1 MPIDPNLLFG
11 ATLEHVALT
20 LTSVALAVLLGVP
33 LGLYLARHRF
43 LSGPVLAV
51 VGVIQTVPSPALLGL
66 MIPLLGI
73 GKKPALVALFAYAL
87 LPIVASTFSA
97 LDALDRAALEA
108 ARGMGMRP
116 TQVLIKVALPL
127 GLPVLMRGIRVATVI
142 NVGVATLGA
151 LIGAGGLGTFI
162 FRGIALV
169 DTKTILTGAIPA
181 ALLALLFDGAL
192 ALLER
197 ALVPRGLRE
206 R

>member
-1 MPIDPNLLFG
+1 
-11 ATLEHVALT
+11 
-20 LTSVALAVLLGVP
+20 
-33 LGLYLARHRF
+33 
-43 LSGPVLAV
+43 
-51 VGVIQTVPSPALLGL
+51 
-66 MIPLLGI
+66 MIPLFGI

-116 TQVLIKVALPL
+116 IQVLTKVALPL
-127 GLPVLMRGIRVATVI
+127 GVPIVMRGIRVATVI

-169 DTKTILTGAIPA
+169 DTKTILTGAVPA
-181 ALLALLFDGAL
+181 AVLALLFDGGL
-192 ALLER
+192 ALVER

>member
-1 MPIDPNLLFG
+1 MQVDTALLWS

-20 LTSVALAVLLGVP
+20 LTSVALAVTLGVP
-33 LGLYLARHRF
+33 LGVYLVRHRF
-43 LSGPVLAV
+43 LSGPALAV

-116 TQVLIKVALPL
+116 TQVLIQVALPL
-127 GLPVLMRGIRVATVI
+127 GLPVVMRGIRVATVI

-169 DTKTILTGAIPA
+169 DTKTILTGAVPA

-192 ALLER
+192 ALVER
-197 ALVPRGLRE
+197 ALVPRGLRK

>member
-1 MPIDPNLLFG
+1 VPIDTQLILS
-11 ATLEHVALT
+11 AILEHVALT
-20 LTSVALAVLLGVP
+20 LTSVTLAVALGVP
-33 LGLYLARHRF
+33 LGVYLARHRF
-43 LSGPVLAV
+43 LSGPALAI

-66 MIPLLGI
+66 MIPLFGI

-97 LDALDRAALEA
+97 LDSLDRAALEA

-116 TQVLIKVALPL
+116 TQILTKVALPL
-127 GLPVLMRGIRVATVI
+127 GLPVVMRGIRVSTVI

-169 DTKTILTGAIPA
+169 DTPTILTGAVPA
-181 ALLALLFDGAL
+181 AVLALLFDGGL

-197 ALVPRGLRE
+197 VLVPRGLRKQ
-206 R
+206 